1 MIRWNDKISQKCQ
14 QLFPIKMIECHESNQ
29 HLLTRFT
36 MTRANLRKIVAISRK
51 KAAASPSPSKHLN
64 NRIEPYN
71 VKKWKKKNDTKQMQI
86 DRNGSH
92 KKRCKEPMQRC
103 KESSAKMNC
112 VEMKYVW
119 RMELF
124 ERVIIIVDLLT
135 WNSLFFASHS
145 HHPSLKVKLILWNWG
160 F

>member
-71 VKKWKKKNDTKQMQI
+71 VKKWKKKMTQNQCKSIETAHTKKDAKNQ
-86 DRNGSH
+86 
-92 KKRCKEPMQRC
+92 CKDAKSLRQRWTVLRWNMC
-103 KESSAKMNC
+103 GEWSC
-112 VEMKYVW
+112 LREWLLLLIYW
-119 RMELF
+119 REIAYFL
-124 ERVIIIVDLLT
+124 RHIHIIHHWR
-135 WNSLFFASHS
+135 WN
-145 HHPSLKVKLILWNWG
+145 
-160 F
+160 